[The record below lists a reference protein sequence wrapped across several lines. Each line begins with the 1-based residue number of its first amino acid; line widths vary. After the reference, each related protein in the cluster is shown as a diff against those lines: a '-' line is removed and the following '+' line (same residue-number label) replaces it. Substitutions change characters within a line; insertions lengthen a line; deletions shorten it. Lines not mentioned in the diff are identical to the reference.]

1 MYQREYRKIYETY
14 VASRNKKLIKED
26 MTVARGAVASEIPE
40 DPDKL
45 SISGD
50 ATAPVSSPID
60 QLKQDAPEHQQG
72 LDGITATSAPDEKS
86 QYLQLVQHITSFL
99 MKADNLTQSEID
111 SVLATLNKAKFAA

>member
-1 MYQREYRKIYETY
+1 MYRREYAKIYETY
-14 VASRNKKLIKED
+14 LASRNKLIKED

-40 DPDKL
+40 NPDKL
-45 SISGD
+45 SIGGGD

-60 QLKQDAPEHQQG
+60 QLKQDASEYQQELVG
-72 LDGITATSAPDEKS
+72 TTASSAPDEKS

-111 SVLATLNKAKFAA
+111 AVLATLNKVKFVS